1 MSFQNSHKEFGKFWP
16 EHWKVSKIFT
26 LMYSFWAKYIMFE
39 PKKVQRSHL
48 WWHWRVMQ
56 KSDALKSETDW
67 WFEKWHEKFG
77 KFSPEHL
84 GVSKL
89 GLCWGHFVQ
98 SRKGM
103 TVLFIEEL
111 CVMEIK
117 NNSKFK
123 EELTCAFKNDTR
135 NLANLHRLK

>member
-1 MSFQNSHKEFGKFWP
+1 MSFQNSHKEFDRFWP
-16 EHWKVSKIFT
+16 EHSKVSKIFT
-26 LMYSFWAKYIMFE
+26 LMCSFWAKYIMFE
-39 PKKVQRSHL
+39 PKKYRGVIFDDIEE
-48 WWHWRVMQ
+48 WYKIWR
-56 KSDALKSETDW
+56 KTDW

-89 GLCWGHFVQ
+89 GLCWDHFVQ
-98 SRKGM
+98 GRKG
-103 TVLFIEEL
+103 TPILFIEEL

>member
-1 MSFQNSHKEFGKFWP
+1 MTWTLKSFKNFHFNVLLLS
-16 EHWKVSKIFT
+16 KV
-26 LMYSFWAKYIMFE
+26 YNVWAK
-39 PKKVQRSHL
+39 KKYRGVIFDDIEE
-48 WWHWRVMQ
+48 WCKIWR
-56 KSDALKSETDW
+56 KTGW
-67 WFEKWHEKFG
+67 WFEKLHEKFG

-89 GLCWGHFVQ
+89 GLCWDHFVQ